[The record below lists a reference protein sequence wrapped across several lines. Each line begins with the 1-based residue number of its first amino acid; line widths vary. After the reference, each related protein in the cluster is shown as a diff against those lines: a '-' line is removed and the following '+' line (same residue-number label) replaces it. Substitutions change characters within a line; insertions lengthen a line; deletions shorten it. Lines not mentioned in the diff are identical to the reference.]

1 MITKIFE
8 IITKT
13 GKAEKDLKKVSDGVE
28 KVNEGLETTNKET
41 KKLGLLGKG
50 FGAAKKGAKGLGNG
64 IKSITKAAGVFT
76 LIALALG
83 KLKELFEQNQKVVDI
98 FNIAFESL
106 AIAFNDFFTYIS
118 KNIGAVTS
126 FFKSI
131 FDDPLE
137 SLKTFATAIKDN
149 IIERVKS
156 AIEAFGFLALAM
168 KKLFARDFKGA
179 LEAVKEA
186 GKELVDVATGVDNST
201 EKISKTVKKGVEALT
216 EYTKSTVKQA
226 AANVE
231 LQKSAELA
239 AVANQGL
246 IEKYDLQ
253 AESLRQIRDDERNS
267 IADRKK
273 ANDELAIVL
282 EQQEAAMLSNA
293 KISLRAA
300 KAELQKDKNNIEFKK
315 AVMEA
320 ENELVAVRA
329 QVAGFRSEQ
338 QANDLA
344 LSKEEM
350 EMTKSKLESEANLSI
365 EQKRFNAEQI
375 QDNLQRLEKQKE
387 IDAEEREMQTTR
399 LQGIVSDAN
408 AGTQAKIDAEIAL
421 NEFTQANN
429 QQIVTRD
436 AEIAAAKK
444 QLKDAADAQ
453 EELDRQEK
461 LADAEELNQAIID
474 GVNNSLDIV
483 NNLAEM
489 QKVKYENLNNEILS
503 AHEELNAK
511 ILANDSLTEAE
522 KSAQLKKSADEK
534 NKLINENNKQA
545 KKAFD
550 VQKKVSIAQALIDT
564 FLSAQASFA
573 ALAGIPIVGPA
584 LGGIAAAAAITGGL
598 LNVQS
603 IKNQKFEGAANI
615 PSPSSAISNTSTS
628 GGGGSPST
636 SQSQAPSFNV
646 VGQSGFNQVAGAL
659 GSQPPV
665 QAFVVA
671 GAVTNAQQLQNNTIN
686 QATF

>member
-64 IKSITKAAGVFT
+64 IKSITKAAGIFT
-76 LIALALG
+76 IIALALG

-106 AIAFNDFFTYIS
+106 AIAFNDFFTYIND
-118 KNIGAVTS
+118 NISTVTG
-126 FFKSI
+126 FFKSL
-131 FDDPLE
+131 FTDPITKIKEFGNAIYDGIVVRIKQGLE
-137 SLKTFATAIKDN
+137 ALGL
-149 IIERVKS
+149 
-156 AIEAFGFLALAM
+156 FGKAVG
-168 KKLFARDFKGA
+168 KLFSGDFKGA
-179 LEAVKEA
+179 METAKEATKELFDVVTGEEGGFEVVKES
-186 GKELVDVATGVDNST
+186 VTNATT
-201 EKISKTVKKGVEALT
+201 AIT
-216 EYTKSTVKQA
+216 EYTKSTVSA
-226 AANVE
+226 ATANIE
-231 LQKSAELA
+231 LKKSAELA

-293 KISLRAA
+293 QISLKAA

-387 IDAEEREMQTTR
+387 IDAQEREIQTTR

-408 AGTQAKIDAEIAL
+408 AGTQAKIDAQIAL
-421 NEFTQANN
+421 NEFNQQAN
-429 QQIVTRD
+429 QQEVTRQ
-436 AEIAAAKK
+436 AEI
-444 QLKDAADAQ
+444 
-453 EELDRQEK
+453 
-461 LADAEELNQAIID
+461 DAEELRILTEFKANETRIKKEAAD
-474 GVNNSLDIV
+474 
-483 NNLAEM
+483 E
-489 QKVKYENLNNEILS
+489 QKVNDDK
-503 AHEELNAK
+503 AK
-511 ILANDSLTEAE
+511 ADQKLADEQMQDLKFAALQTSLT
-522 KSAQLKKSADEK
+522 SISTLT
-534 NKLINENNKQA
+534 KLFAGESEREQ
-545 KKAFD
+545 KKAF
-550 VQKKVSIAQALIDT
+550 KINKAVSIASTLIQTYQAAQGAY
-564 FLSAQASFA
+564 LSQLS
-573 ALAGIPIVGPA
+573 IPTPDAPIRA
-584 LGGIAAAAAITGGL
+584 GIAAGIATTAGL
-598 LNVQS
+598 LNVAT
-603 IKNQKFEGAANI
+603 IAKQKFQGSGGGA
-615 PSPSSAISNTSTS
+615 SAPS
-628 GGGGSPST
+628 GGGGTSAPSIP
-636 SQSQAPSFNV
+636 SQAPSFNV

-659 GSQPPV
+659 GSQPPI

-671 GAVTNAQQLQNNTIN
+671 GAVTNAQQLSNNTIQ